1 MVTGPL
7 DPSGSLLATYAT
19 RCPGA
24 IGSRV
29 NADGLLILKFAELG
43 YAANQQIVPPPPSE
57 VKKVNLGSS
66 LRADCLLLCADR
78 DSDFGPMRSAR
89 RPVTVDPMNINATNH
104 DATNVKVANQNAPS
118 PRART
123 LWAVSLV
130 CAALTMGLTVAH
142 VLELFPKMSFG
153 PVLWTTVEHNLYG
166 YFALVGGS
174 LEVAT
179 VVLLVCLL
187 VVVRRTRP
195 VHWFVPVSAGAFAAA
210 LASWFAVVQPA
221 NAHIGSWALDAIPPD
236 WTRWRAQWEYGHAI
250 GFVLMLAGFLALVAG
265 VLQEIPSTRPI
276 GSPVQRT
283 APVGA
288 GRGRAAER

>member
-1 MVTGPL
+1 M
-7 DPSGSLLATYAT
+7 
-19 RCPGA
+19 
-24 IGSRV
+24 
-29 NADGLLILKFAELG
+29 LKRHSDIE
-43 YAANQQIVPPPPSE
+43 PHRPPPSE
-57 VKKVNLGSS
+57 VKKVKRESS
-66 LRADCLLLCADR
+66 LRADRLLLCADR

-104 DATNVKVANQNAPS
+104 DATNHDATNHDAMYVNVANQNASS

-130 CAALTMGLTVAH
+130 CAALTMGLTFAH

-195 VHWFVPVSAGAFAAA
+195 VRWFLPVSAGAFAAA

-221 NAHIGSWALDAIPPD
+221 NAHIGSWALDAIPAD
-236 WTRWRAQWEYGHAI
+236 WTRWRAQWEYGHAT
-250 GFVLMLAGFLALVAG
+250 GFVLMLAGYLALVAG
-265 VLQEIPSTRPI
+265 VLHEIPFHSADRLP
-276 GSPVQRT
+276 GPAES
-283 APVGA
+283 A
-288 GRGRAAER
+288 GRGQ